1 MAIELKIVCQNDE
14 SAKNLRDKIC
24 TLFSGCE
31 DFKNNKL
38 IVTPVSEEDYYDY
51 HSYQY
56 RESYFYVSYNDP
68 SVDKY
73 AIITDGE
80 SLMDA
85 LYLF

>member
-1 MAIELKIVCQNDE
+1 MAVELKIVCQNDE

-38 IVTPVSEEDYYDY
+38 IVTSVY
-51 HSYQY
+51 HYNPY
-56 RESYFYVSYNDP
+56 RESYFYVSYDDP
-68 SVDKY
+68 LVDKH
-73 AIITDGE
+73 AIITDGN
-80 SLMDA
+80 SLMDT